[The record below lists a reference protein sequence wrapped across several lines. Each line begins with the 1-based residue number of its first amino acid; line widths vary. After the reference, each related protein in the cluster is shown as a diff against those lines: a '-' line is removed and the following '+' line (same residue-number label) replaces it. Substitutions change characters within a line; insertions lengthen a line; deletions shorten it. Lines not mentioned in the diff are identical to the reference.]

1 MKTRFLLIA
10 ATGALIAAC
19 TTTSNVVPMD
29 DRVHQVTID
38 TGRDQASA
46 YRIANEW
53 LVDMFRSA
61 EAFIQYQDKAE
72 GVIKGKATFPG
83 IWTSDKGAMSLKGA
97 LSLKGTMSIKCTI
110 TVEVKDNRA
119 RVSFDGMEAVPI
131 ISDNIFAILAAVYSQ
146 PAHDAFVEYADALVV
161 TLQDDMLRDSDEW

>member
-83 IWTSDKGAMSLKGA
+83 IWTSDKGAMS
-97 LSLKGTMSIKCTI
+97 IKCTI